1 MYCQILPTSTYLFR
15 NYPFDKQH
23 CNIEMALFQDLRDFV
38 RVEDGNFSYLGPT
51 DLRDYT
57 IRKKSMSRVD
67 DARLQVKF
75 TIDRRLI
82 SLILTTFLPTIILNT
97 IGHMSN
103 YFNEHSFDAYM
114 SLNVTV
120 MLALTTMFVR

>member
-1 MYCQILPTSTYLFR
+1 M
-15 NYPFDKQH
+15 D
-23 CNIEMALFQDLRDFV
+23 LFQDLRDFV
-38 RVEDGNFSYLGPT
+38 KVEAGNFSYLGPMEM
-51 DLRDYT
+51 RDYT
-57 IRKKSMSRVD
+57 IRKKSMLKVNDYS
-67 DARLQVKF
+67 LQVRF

>member
-1 MYCQILPTSTYLFR
+1 ML
-15 NYPFDKQH
+15 YPFDKQY
-23 CNIEMALFQDLRDFV
+23 CTIEITLYTDMADFV
-38 RVEDGNFSYLGPT
+38 RMEVGNFSYTGNK

-57 IRKKSMSRVD
+57 IKDTSMLNNEDGNKLHVSVI
-67 DARLQVKF
+67 
-75 TIDRRLI
+75 IDRRLI

-103 YFNEHSFDAYM
+103 HFNEHYFEIYM

>member
-1 MYCQILPTSTYLFR
+1 MKVKV
-15 NYPFDKQH
+15 DH
-23 CNIEMALFQDLRDFV
+23 
-38 RVEDGNFSYLGPT
+38 FSYLGPK

-57 IRKKSMSRVD
+57 IQKKSMSRVND
-67 DARLQVKF
+67 DRLQVEF

-120 MLALTTMFVR
+120 MLALTTMFVG

>member
-1 MYCQILPTSTYLFR
+1 M
-15 NYPFDKQH
+15 D
-23 CNIEMALFQDLRDFV
+23 LFQDLRDFV
-38 RVEDGNFSYLGPT
+38 KVKAGDFSYLGPK
-51 DLRDYT
+51 DLKDYT
-57 IRKKSMSRVD
+57 IRENNMSKVD